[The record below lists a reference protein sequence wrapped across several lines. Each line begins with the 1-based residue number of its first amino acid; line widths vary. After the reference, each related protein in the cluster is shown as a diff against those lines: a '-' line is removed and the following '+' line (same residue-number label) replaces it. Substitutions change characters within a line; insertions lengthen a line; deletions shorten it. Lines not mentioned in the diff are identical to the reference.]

1 MEEIWRKIEG
11 YDDYSVSNLGNVRK
25 DKTGKMMT
33 LSKKQSQKKNGEKI
47 NYFTYWV
54 SMTNDSVSKRYK
66 VSRLVA
72 LAFIP
77 NPENLPMVEH
87 KDCNPLNNNVD
98 NLKWCTQK
106 DNTQSI
112 NTRKN
117 FGYIDIKSKN
127 SFTAK
132 FTSNGNTYYKT
143 YPNREDCK
151 DWLDRREN
159 EVINN
164 LPLTEVNLSKYK
176 DKRCNYFL
184 FNAIFFSG
192 GGY

>member
-98 NLKWCTQK
+98 NLKWFTQK

-117 FGYIDIKSKN
+117 FGYIITYKN
-127 SFTAK
+127 SFTAAVNINK
-132 FTSNGNTYYKT
+132 VTYRSNNYKD
-143 YPNREDCK
+143 RESCK

-159 EVINN
+159 EVRND
-164 LPLTEVNLSKYK
+164 LPLTEIKSSSIHKKNRS
-176 DKRCNYFL
+176 
-184 FNAIFFSG
+184 
-192 GGY
+192 

>member
-54 SMTNDSVSKRYK
+54 SMTNDSVSKSYK

-87 KDCNPLNNNVD
+87 KDNNPLNNNVD
-98 NLKWCTQK
+98 NLKWFTQK

-117 FGYIDIKSKN
+117 FGRIITYKN
-127 SFTAK
+127 SFTAEVSINK
-132 FTSNGNTYYKT
+132 VTYRSNNYKD
-143 YPNREDCK
+143 RESCQE
-151 DWLDRREN
+151 WLDRREN
-159 EVINN
+159 EVRND
-164 LPLTEVNLSKYK
+164 LPLTEIKSSSIHKNNRS
-176 DKRCNYFL
+176 
-184 FNAIFFSG
+184 
-192 GGY
+192 